1 MAMKKENIKLS
12 KAEIEQMIEDAS
24 EKAAKKVLTNV
35 GLGDEYAMKDV
46 KDLRSLL
53 KALKAAKK
61 DALRLFIK
69 WVISVI
75 LILITA
81 GFISLLSDHNIK

>member
-12 KAEIEQMIEDAS
+12 KAEIEQMIEEAS
-24 EKAAKKVLTNV
+24 EKAAKKVHDTNA
-35 GLGDEYAMKDV
+35 GLGDEYA
-46 KDLRSLL
+46 L
-53 KALKAAKK
+53 AAKK

-69 WVISVI
+69 WVVSGI

-81 GFISLLSDHNIK
+81 GFI